1 MQIAA
6 RNPLLPARRAG
17 CPGPCAWPT
26 VAGSAAACWR
36 TRAPAPLVRRS
47 GSRQSAWTPVL
58 FPKC

>member
-36 TRAPAPLVRRS
+36 TRAPAPPCSAVRQQAV
-47 GSRQSAWTPVL
+47 GV
-58 FPKC
+58 